1 MTHGGPPPDTAPVE
15 ATPDQIDA
23 AVRPDEHWRRL
34 SPRMLAVH
42 PVQELVRAFP
52 ALVGLLVA
60 GNTSGHGSAWSL
72 LGVGLVMVL
81 GTLRWFTTTFRITP
95 DQVQVR
101 RGLLRRR
108 SLAVPRDRV
117 RTVDVTAN
125 PMHRVVG
132 LARVVIGTGRS
143 DRKGDSGLMLDA
155 LPSAQAARLRE
166 DLLHRAARAEAAAAP
181 GNTPA
186 PEYIAAENA
195 HAPVSAD
202 ATRSARAVSNDVV
215 SNDLETSLAVLDPR
229 WIRYGPFTLS
239 GLLAIGV
246 LLGLGWRIVSEADID
261 VRRSGPVQQLVAHL
275 EQAGWALAALEV
287 AVGMLVV
294 VAVASTL
301 AYVLAFWNF
310 RLSRHTGG
318 TLHVARGL
326 VTTRATTIEERR
338 LRGVEI
344 SEPLLLR
351 AVGGARCIAIATGLR
366 VGRGAERGG
375 SMVLPP
381 APRSEAERV
390 AGAVLHNG
398 RPVAAALVPHG
409 ARARRRR
416 YTRAL
421 GGWALVVGVL
431 AVLRWTV
438 GVPDWAWEVA
448 LVLTPGAVWL
458 ARDRGHSLGHALCD
472 GMLVS
477 RWGSVVRRRCIVS
490 CDGIIGWNL
499 RQSFFQRRL
508 GLATLTATTA
518 AGRQRYAV
526 QDVAI
531 EEGLR
536 TADAATPGLLTAFGR
551 STADG

>member
-1 MTHGGPPPDTAPVE
+1 MTPNAPHPDIDAVE
-15 ATPDQIDA
+15 VTPDQTDA
-23 AVRPDEHWRRL
+23 AVRTADHWRRL

-42 PVQELVRAFP
+42 PVQELIRAFP
-52 ALVGLLVA
+52 ALLGLLVA
-60 GNTSGHGSAWSL
+60 GSTSGHGSGWSL
-72 LGVGLVMVL
+72 LGVGFVVVI

-108 SLAVPRDRV
+108 ALAVPRDRV

-155 LPSAQAARLRE
+155 LPAAQAARLRE
-166 DLLHRAARAEAAAAP
+166 ELLHRPVQADTTTSQTTPTETTEPTTRA
-181 GNTPA
+181 PA
-186 PEYIAAENA
+186 TEE
-195 HAPVSAD
+195 
-202 ATRSARAVSNDVV
+202 
-215 SNDLETSLAVLDPR
+215 ETSLAVLDPA

-239 GLLAIGV
+239 GVLAIGV
-246 LLGLGWRIVSEADID
+246 LLGLGWRVVNEADID
-261 VRRSGPVQQLVAHL
+261 LRRAGPVQQLTAHL
-275 EQAGWALAALEV
+275 EHAGWVVAAAEV
-287 AVGMLVV
+287 GVGLLVV

-310 RLSRHTGG
+310 RLSRHSGG

-326 VTTRATTIEERR
+326 LTTRATTIEERR
-338 LRGVEI
+338 LRGIEI

-381 APRSEAERV
+381 APKSEAERV
-390 AGAVLHNG
+390 AGAVLRNA
-398 RPVAAALVPHG
+398 RPVTAALVPHG
-409 ARARRRR
+409 VRAHRRR

-421 GGWALVVGVL
+421 GGWALVVGILV
-431 AVLRWTV
+431 VLRWLA
-438 GVPDWAWEVA
+438 GVPDSAWEAA
-448 LVLTPGAVWL
+448 LVLTPAVVWV
-458 ARDRGHSLGHALCD
+458 ARDRARSLAHGMCD

-477 RWGSVVRRRCIVS
+477 RWGSVVRRRCVVS

-499 RQSFFQRRL
+499 RQSFFQRRA
-508 GLATLTATTA
+508 GLVTVTATTA

-526 QDVAI
+526 QDVDI
-531 EEGLR
+531 EEGVR
-536 TADAATPGLLTAFGR
+536 TANAATPGLLTAFAR
-551 STADG
+551 TTADG